1 MVLHTWVI
9 YLLSLATLNCVKKMA
24 SYTTDQKV
32 FFFVTKTL
40 YSSGGGS
47 CVAVEESSV
56 GSFLSSRATT
66 YRIIKQFE
74 ETRNMRDERAKGRE
88 GSESVRT
95 EEFVSAR
102 RETITRSPRKVCDV

>member
-1 MVLHTWVI
+1 
-9 YLLSLATLNCVKKMA
+9 MA
-24 SYTTDQKV
+24 SNTTDQKG

-56 GSFLSSRATT
+56 GSFLPSRATT

-74 ETRNMRDERAKGRE
+74 ETRNMRYERAK